1 MEGSE
6 PMGAWGSGTTFS
18 GSPGSAFFVFAFVST
33 MTSEVG
39 LEIQPER
46 AANKQSAAILK
57 LRHIFKR
64 QLIYEMKNFQSG
76 SGDDSRAQTF
86 NLGRIHLVFVFEG
99 GLTILFS
106 NYLSGFEL
114 KGLLNCA
121 MPVMSP

>member
-46 AANKQSAAILK
+46 GPANKQSAAILK
-57 LRHIFKR
+57 LRRIFKR

-76 SGDDSRAQTF
+76 SGDDSRAQA
-86 NLGRIHLVFVFEG
+86 
-99 GLTILFS
+99 LTRLDMTACGS
-106 NYLSGFEL
+106 S
-114 KGLLNCA
+114 
-121 MPVMSP
+121 